1 MGDDLIELPLA
12 LVRRVVSL
20 LRRSGSDTHGIMFK
34 KILNKFPISQ
44 EEGQGLV
51 EYALILVLVAI
62 VVIAVLL
69 TVGPAVGRVYCK
81 IANSL
86 QAGSCVSG
94 GVITAHNATRPA
106 GTLYVGVTVSQNTTI
121 TVNIPGKPAQ
131 SQACTPSSCPQF
143 SFASVGSS
151 GSGTITSSAGD
162 NISFS
167 YP

>member
-1 MGDDLIELPLA
+1 
-12 LVRRVVSL
+12 
-20 LRRSGSDTHGIMFK
+20 MFK
-34 KILNKFPISQ
+34 KILKKFPISQ

-51 EYALILVLVAI
+51 EYALILVLVAV

-69 TVGPAVGRVYCK
+69 TVGPAVAQVYCK

-94 GVITAHNATRPA
+94 GVITAHNASRPA
-106 GTLYVGVTVSQNTTI
+106 STLYVGVTVSQNATI
-121 TVNIPGKPAQ
+121 TVSVPGKSPQ
-131 SQACTPSSCPQF
+131 SQACTPGSCPQF
-143 SFASVGSS
+143 SFSGVSS
-151 GSGTITSSAGD
+151 GGSGTITSSAGD